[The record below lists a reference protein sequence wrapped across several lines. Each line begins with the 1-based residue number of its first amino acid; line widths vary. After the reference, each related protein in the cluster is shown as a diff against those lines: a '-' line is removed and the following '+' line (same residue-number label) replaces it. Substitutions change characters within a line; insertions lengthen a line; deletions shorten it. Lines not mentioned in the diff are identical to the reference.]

1 MPTTVLT
8 ANNTH
13 SSISNNIQ
21 KNKKVLNKSYTRH
34 TVTRQKKIRTYK
46 IYAILGALSGLK
58 RQKKWFNL
66 MLIPRI
72 LCKSFDASP
81 PSIDNHLT

>member
-46 IYAILGALSGLK
+46 ITCYFRSTIRVEKAK
-58 RQKKWFNL
+58 EVV
-66 MLIPRI
+66 
-72 LCKSFDASP
+72 
-81 PSIDNHLT
+81 